1 MIRCLACKETFEDFD
16 EYKIHKADADH
27 PDLGD
32 AFVSETRD
40 SVLAQQ
46 ANA

>member
-1 MIRCLACKETFEDFD
+1 MIRCLACKDTFEDFAA
-16 EYKIHKADADH
+16 YKRHKAHADH